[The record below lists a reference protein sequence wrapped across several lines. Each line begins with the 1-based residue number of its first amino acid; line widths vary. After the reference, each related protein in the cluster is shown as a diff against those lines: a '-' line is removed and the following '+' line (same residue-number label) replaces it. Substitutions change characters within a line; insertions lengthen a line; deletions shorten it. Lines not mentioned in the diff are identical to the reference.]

1 MKHVA
6 ILFQWDAL
14 GVYWAPLEMLMALH
28 VTSVDAVM
36 AVVNIQEVL
45 SVDML
50 TKRII
55 TNNMVSLIYH
65 LYDLHNAR
73 LFLNQNSNN

>member
-1 MKHVA
+1 
-6 ILFQWDAL
+6 
-14 GVYWAPLEMLMALH
+14 MLMALH

-65 LYDLHNAR
+65 LYDVHIAR

>member
-1 MKHVA
+1 
-6 ILFQWDAL
+6 
-14 GVYWAPLEMLMALH
+14 MLMALH

-55 TNNMVSLIYH
+55 TNNTVSLIYH
-65 LYDLHNAR
+65 LYNVHNAR
-73 LFLNQNSNN
+73 LFFIQNSNH